1 MAILIV
7 DDTRSVRAL
16 MEYHLQ
22 GAGLGPVVHAATAH
36 ECYKRLGLE
45 GTQGTQEAQGDVS
58 LVLMDLRLPDASGIE
73 ALGRIKAAP
82 GLRGLRVLLSTSDL
96 RPADR
101 EAALAAG
108 ADGFVHKPLDRDDFV
123 ARVSEALAAS

>member
-22 GAGLGPVVHAATAH
+22 GAGLGPVVHAATAR
-36 ECYKRLGLE
+36 ECYERLGLD
-45 GTQGTQEAQGDVS
+45 GSADSGRDVS

-73 ALGRIKAAP
+73 ALSRIKAATEL
-82 GLRGLRVLLSTSDL
+82 GGLRVLLSTSDL
-96 RPADR
+96 CPADR
-101 EAALAAG
+101 QAALAAG
-108 ADGFVHKPLDRDDFV
+108 VDGFVHKPLDRDDFV
-123 ARVSEALAAS
+123 ARVSETLAPK

>member
-22 GAGLGPVVHAATAH
+22 GAGLGPVVHAATAR
-36 ECYKRLGLE
+36 ECYERLGLE
-45 GTQGTQEAQGDVS
+45 GAGGARGDVS

-73 ALGRIKAAP
+73 ALGRIKASP

-96 RPADR
+96 GPADR

-108 ADGFVHKPLDRDDFV
+108 ADGFVHKPLDRDAFV
-123 ARVSEALAAS
+123 ARVSQALAAD